1 MSNVPLTE
9 ETAVAV
15 FTKVVA
21 ETTKGL
27 KEELKKEITEETA
40 KANEATLKA
49 IADQRAADEAKAN
62 TAVNSKAVKNGKD
75 YTKTI
80 KFLNCVISGDNAG
93 LKELGLKILNS
104 DSDSQGG
111 FVVPEEFS
119 SMVDEIRL
127 NVGLARKLAR
137 YVPMRASK
145 KNMPIL
151 DNDVL
156 VYWPGQGG
164 TKTASEFTFGNVVL
178 DAETLAGLIV
188 LTNELLADSDVSMV
202 EFIAQR
208 FGQALAKEEDKQM
221 LVGTGAPFIGVMTAA
236 GTNLVQMSSGNTT
249 FSQVTIADLNT
260 MRAQLE
266 ETILDGAVWVM
277 HRFVLAIVQ
286 SIKENGQSIVS
297 FCNPVI
303 TADYKGGLVSPSAM
317 LLGHP
322 VYTSSQMP
330 STTAVATKFMIF
342 GNFKYYY
349 FGEREGKRVDRSDS
363 ATVAG
368 RSLFETNC
376 IALRI
381 EERIAMAIGL
391 PAAFSILRTAAS

>member
-1 MSNVPLTE
+1 MTLFDRLYFDYLAPQ
-9 ETAVAV
+9 
-15 FTKVVA
+15 K
-21 ETTKGL
+21 
-27 KEELKKEITEETA
+27 TA
-40 KANEATLKA
+40 KAYHTLF
-49 IADQRAADEAKAN
+49 
-62 TAVNSKAVKNGKD
+62 GM
-75 YTKTI
+75 
-80 KFLNCVISGDNAG
+80 AG
-93 LKELGLKILNS
+93 PELW
-104 DSDSQGG
+104 
-111 FVVPEEFS
+111 
-119 SMVDEIRL
+119 
-127 NVGLARKLAR
+127 
-137 YVPMRASK
+137 
-145 KNMPIL
+145 
-151 DNDVL
+151 VL
-156 VYWPGQGG
+156 Y
-164 TKTASEFTFGNVVL
+164 
-178 DAETLAGLIV
+178 
-188 LTNELLADSDVSMV
+188 
-202 EFIAQR
+202 R
-208 FGQALAKEEDKQM
+208 
-221 LVGTGAPFIGVMTAA
+221 
-236 GTNLVQMSSGNTT
+236 
-249 FSQVTIADLNT
+249 
-260 MRAQLE
+260 R
-266 ETILDGAVWVM
+266 
-277 HRFVLAIVQ
+277 HRDIVQ

>member
-15 FTKVVA
+15 FTKVLS

-27 KEELKKEITEETA
+27 KDELKKEITEETA

-49 IADQRAADEAKAN
+49 IADQKAAEDAKAN
-62 TAVNSKAVKNGKD
+62 AVVNSKAVKNGKD
-75 YTKTI
+75 YSRAI

-93 LKELGLKILNS
+93 LKDLGLKILNS
-104 DSDSQGG
+104 DTDSSGG

-137 YVPMRASK
+137 YVPMRAAR

-151 DNDVL
+151 DSDVL

-164 TKTASEFTFGNVVL
+164 TKTSSEFTFGNVVL
-178 DAETLAGLIV
+178 DAETVAGMIV
-188 LTNELLADSDVSMV
+188 LTNELIADSDVNMV

-208 FGQALAKEEDKQM
+208 FGQALAKEEDRQM
-221 LVGTGAPFIGVMTAA
+221 LVGTGAPFIGVMNAS

-249 FSQVTIADLNT
+249 FSQVTIADLNS

-266 ETILDGAVWVM
+266 ETVLDGAVWVM

-286 SIKENGQSIVS
+286 SIKENNQSIVS

-303 TADYKGGLVSPSAM
+303 TADYKGGMVSPSAM

-322 VYTSSQMP
+322 VYTSSLMP

-349 FGEREGKRVDRSDS
+349 MGEREGQKVDRSDS

-391 PAAFSILRTAAS
+391 PTAFAILRTAAS